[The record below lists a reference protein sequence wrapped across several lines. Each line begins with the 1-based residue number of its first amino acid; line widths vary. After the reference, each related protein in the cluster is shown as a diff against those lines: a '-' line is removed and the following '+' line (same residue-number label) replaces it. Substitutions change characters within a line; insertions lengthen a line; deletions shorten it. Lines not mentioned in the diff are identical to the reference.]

1 MSSDHESPNREQQVV
16 NLLHAAAQR
25 ERAPEA
31 LRAEVASMR
40 ERAATRRRRRPT
52 FQPVFRF
59 VSVGAA
65 TLTAAV
71 IALVVALSGAAAP
84 SLAQAAAIANLRPSA
99 PAPAT
104 DPRAPAKLLTAKVG
118 TLHFPNW
125 ENAGGWRAVGQ
136 RFDHI
141 GNRTATT
148 VYYANGGKHVI
159 YSIVSSPTLAMK
171 SGLAVQSPPPQ
182 TYTAQTYTTLSR
194 NGRTTVVWEE
204 SGHTCLLTGS
214 PGMSAARL
222 WQLAFHGFRRPLG

>member
-25 ERAPEA
+25 ERAPET

-40 ERAATRRRRRPT
+40 AQAATRRRRRPT

-59 VSVGAA
+59 VSIGTA

-71 IALVVALSGAAAP
+71 VALVVALSGAGAP

-104 DPRAPAKLLTAKVG
+104 DPRAPTKLLTAKVG

-125 ENAGGWRAVGQ
+125 ESAGGWRAVGQ

-148 VYYANGGKHVI
+148 VYYANGASHVI

-171 SGLAVQSPPPQ
+171 RGRALQSLPPE

-194 NGRTTVVWEE
+194 QGRTTVIWEE

-214 PGMSAARL
+214 RGMSAARL
-222 WQLAFHGFRRPLG
+222 WQLAFHGFRKPLG

>member
-1 MSSDHESPNREQQVV
+1 MSPDHDSTDREQQVV
-16 NLLHAAAQR
+16 SLLHAAAQR
-25 ERAPEA
+25 ERAPEK

-40 ERAATRRRRRPT
+40 AQAGARRRRRPT

-59 VSVGAA
+59 VSIGTATVAA
-65 TLTAAV
+65 AAV
-71 IALVVALSGAAAP
+71 ALVVALGGAGAP

-104 DPRAPAKLLTAKVG
+104 DPSAPTKLLTAKVG

-125 ENAGGWRAVGQ
+125 ESAGGWRAVGK
-136 RFDHI
+136 RVDHI

-148 VYYANGGKHVI
+148 VYYANGRKHVV

-171 SGLAVQSPPPQ
+171 GGLAQQSPPPE

-194 NGRTTVVWEE
+194 HGRTTVVWQE

-214 PGMSAARL
+214 NGMSAAQL